1 MIFSLELEG
10 GGRTLLPKTF
20 AIKSWLWWEGV
31 WTSLAELGVNNDLKL
46 LLISKNNGFSWKS
59 NINPTKYLLKFY
71 S

>member
-1 MIFSLELEG
+1 
-10 GGRTLLPKTF
+10 
-20 AIKSWLWWEGV
+20 V